1 MYYLHTFYLKYLLK
15 MTDGI
20 AIMYNL
26 SDFYL
31 PVYSY
36 SFPCHV
42 IAIRA
47 LRNLSQQTG
56 EWCGARC
63 TELSNWTKFIILKFF
78 RFEKPNVCFC

>member
-1 MYYLHTFYLKYLLK
+1 

-31 PVYSY
+31 PVYSCSSSY
-36 SFPCHV
+36 HV
-42 IAIRA
+42 IAICA

-56 EWCGARC
+56 AAVHRTTVGLGYRVNIGSPGRLIA
-63 TELSNWTKFIILKFF
+63 
-78 RFEKPNVCFC
+78 

>member
-36 SFPCHV
+36 SSSCHV
-42 IAIRA
+42 IAICA

-56 EWCGARC
+56 AAVHR
-63 TELSNWTKFIILKFF
+63 TVKLDKVHNFKILQIRKTKRVLLLV
-78 RFEKPNVCFC
+78 RQ